1 MVKFSINKPSFIRC
15 KDTLHC
21 IAYIW
26 PFPGFRAVVPGILTS
41 SNFLYNAN
49 VVTDTNETMV
59 FLDKADI
66 AYIGR
71 RVNFLIHFLNELNED
86 KRNFLHL

>member
-1 MVKFSINKPSFIRC
+1 M
-15 KDTLHC
+15 
-21 IAYIW
+21 AYIW
-26 PFPGFRAVVPGILTS
+26 PFPGLRAAVPGILAS

-49 VVTDTNETMV
+49 VVTDTNETML

-71 RVNFLIHFLNELNED
+71 RGNFLIHFLNELNKDEG
-86 KRNFLHL
+86 NFLHL